1 MNTSDTAKY
10 VIILNII
17 YHYRNPKNRQHVQ
30 KIVLMVTDNSPRNRA
45 ERELA
50 KQAVV
55 DMRQAR
61 LNLIVVAVGDRVDMD
76 FLEDLTSGDE
86 HTIVRVDL
94 YDELRDEQTMLNILS
109 AIKRSSKYLNY
120 LQTFDRFVS
129 IISSN

>member
-1 MNTSDTAKY
+1 
-10 VIILNII
+10 
-17 YHYRNPKNRQHVQ
+17 
-30 KIVLMVTDNSPRNRA
+30 MVTDNSPRNRA